1 MIHDDHS
8 ILTSVEKER
17 HASWLELFYD
27 LVFAT
32 AVSQIGL
39 TLHDNTTSVTAFLGN
54 VALFVPV
61 MWAWVG
67 LTFYSARFETDD
79 LFHRLLVFLQM
90 MGAAALTINIHGALA
105 ETSDKFAISY
115 AVIRILLVV
124 EYIRAGRKIPAASK
138 FARGYAQGFLISAM
152 LWLISAA
159 IPIPFRFIIW
169 LLAIAIDIATTFIVG
184 RKHVQLAPNFFHL
197 PERMGLFT
205 LIVIGETIFGLVSIL
220 SSHEWDLES
229 TISMGAGLSIA
240 FGLWWLYFD
249 NTDGAPI
256 RAFRQKGRIRIYIT
270 WLYVHFPLVI
280 GLVCTATGIRY
291 IVSATQNIVLSYAGE
306 WLICGSV
313 SLCLVSIGVIQ
324 FTIASAS
331 RDDEDSGDSSI
342 SHSNRHSIR
351 SRKILIQGSVYRFL
365 AGFVILLIPIL
376 AIPILPLPLILII
389 SVICA
394 IEIVID
400 IRHHPHHRIF

>member
-1 MIHDDHS
+1 
-8 ILTSVEKER
+8 LTNVEKER

-27 LVFAT
+27 LVFAA

-39 TLHDNTTSVTAFLGN
+39 TLHDNTNSITAFLGN
-54 VALFVPV
+54 AALFAPV
-61 MWAWVG
+61 WWAWLG

-79 LFHRLLVFLQM
+79 LIHRLLVFLQM
-90 MGAAALTINIHGALA
+90 MGAAALTINIHGAWA
-105 ETSDKFAISY
+105 ETSGNFAISY
-115 AVIRILLVV
+115 AAIRVLLVI
-124 EYIRAGRKIPAASK
+124 EYIRAGRKIPAATK
-138 FARGYAQGFLISAM
+138 FAKGYAQGFVISAI

-169 LLAIAIDIATTFIVG
+169 LLAIAIDIATTFLVG

-205 LIVIGETIFGLVSIL
+205 LIVIGETIFGLVSSL
-220 SSHEWDLES
+220 SHHEWNLES
-229 TISMGAGLSIA
+229 TISIGAGLSIA

-249 NTDGAPI
+249 NTDGSPI
-256 RAFRQKGRIRIYIT
+256 RAFRQKGRVRIYIT
-270 WLYVHFPLVI
+270 WLYVHFPLVV
-280 GLVCTATGIRY
+280 GLVSTATGIGY
-291 IVSATQNIVLSYAGE
+291 IVSSSQNTPLSYAGE

-313 SLCLVSIGVIQ
+313 SLCLFSIGVIQ

-331 RDDEDSGDSSI
+331 HNVDEYGDSGSQN
-342 SHSNRHSIR
+342 NRHSNTR
-351 SRKILIQGSVYRFL
+351 RKLMVQGSVYRFI

-376 AIPILPLPLILII
+376 AIPILSLVLILII

-394 IEIVID
+394 IQIVID
-400 IRHHPHHRIF
+400 LRHHPHHRIF

>member
-1 MIHDDHS
+1 
-8 ILTSVEKER
+8 LTNVEKER

-27 LVFAT
+27 LVYAS

-39 TLHDNTTSVTAFLGN
+39 TLHDHTTSITAFLGN

-115 AVIRILLVV
+115 AAIRILLVI

-169 LLAIAIDIATTFIVG
+169 SLAIAIDIATTFIVG

-229 TISMGAGLSIA
+229 AISIGAGLSIA
-240 FGLWWLYFD
+240 FSLWWLYFD

-291 IVSATQNIVLSYAGE
+291 IVSATQNVVLSYAGQ

-313 SLCLVSIGVIQ
+313 SLCLFSIGVIQ
-324 FTIASAS
+324 FTIASADHNY
-331 RDDEDSGDSSI
+331 DDGDSEDSSKNR
-342 SHSNRHSIR
+342 SNRR
-351 SRKILIQGSVYRFL
+351 RTKSRKILVQGSVYRFL
-365 AGFVILLIPIL
+365 AGFVILLIPVL
-376 AIPILPLPLILII
+376 AIPILPLALILII

-394 IEIVID
+394 IQIVID
-400 IRHHPHHRIF
+400 LRHHPHHRIF

>member
-1 MIHDDHS
+1 M
-8 ILTSVEKER
+8 
-17 HASWLELFYD
+17 
-27 LVFAT
+27 
-32 AVSQIGL
+32 
-39 TLHDNTTSVTAFLGN
+39 
-54 VALFVPV
+54 
-61 MWAWVG
+61 
-67 LTFYSARFETDD
+67 
-79 LFHRLLVFLQM
+79 
-90 MGAAALTINIHGALA
+90 
-105 ETSDKFAISY
+105 
-115 AVIRILLVV
+115 
-124 EYIRAGRKIPAASK
+124 
-138 FARGYAQGFLISAM
+138 
-152 LWLISAA
+152 
-159 IPIPFRFIIW
+159 
-169 LLAIAIDIATTFIVG
+169 G

-229 TISMGAGLSIA
+229 TISIGAGLSIA

-291 IVSATQNIVLSYAGE
+291 IVSASQNIALSYAGE

-313 SLCLVSIGVIQ
+313 SLCLFSIGVIQ

-331 RDDEDSGDSSI
+331 HNDDEDGADSSS
-342 SHSNRHSIR
+342 SHSNRRSIR
-351 SRKILIQGSVYRFL
+351 SRKILVQGSIYRFI
-365 AGFVILLIPIL
+365 AGFVIVLIPVL
-376 AIPILPLPLILII
+376 AIPILPLALILII

-394 IEIVID
+394 IQIVID
-400 IRHHPHHRIF
+400 LRHHPHHRIF

>member
-1 MIHDDHS
+1 
-8 ILTSVEKER
+8 LTNVEKER

-27 LVFAT
+27 LVFAA

-39 TLHDNTTSVTAFLGN
+39 TLHDNTNSITAFLGHM
-54 VALFVPV
+54 ALFVPV

-115 AVIRILLVV
+115 AAIRILLVI
-124 EYIRAGRKIPAASK
+124 EYICVCCNFS
-138 FARGYAQGFLISAM
+138 FFFLFVCVFLLCFLFSAI

-159 IPIPFRFIIW
+159 IPIPIRFIIW
-169 LLAIAIDIATTFIVG
+169 SLAIAIDIATTFIVG

-220 SSHEWDLES
+220 SYHEWDLES
-229 TISMGAGLSIA
+229 TISIGAGLSIA

-291 IVSATQNIVLSYAGE
+291 IVSASQNIALPYAGE

-313 SLCLVSIGVIQ
+313 SLCLFSIGVIQ
-324 FTIASAS
+324 FTITSAS
-331 RDDEDSGDSSI
+331 HNYDEDREGSS
-342 SHSNRHSIR
+342 SHINRHSNTR
-351 SRKILIQGSVYRFL
+351 RRLIVQGSVYRFI
-365 AGFVILLIPIL
+365 AGFVILLVPIL
-376 AIPILPLPLILII
+376 AIPILPLALILII

-394 IEIVID
+394 IQIIID
-400 IRHHPHHRIF
+400 LRYHPHHRIF